1 MADRIRQLFILF
13 LAMALA
19 AAISCGGEEA
29 TTPVDYG
36 QGLFQFQLSGD
47 WQPGGQVGK
56 ALYYSASE
64 EPEVRVSV
72 AAEVQNWGGGPLTQ
86 RQLRSAL
93 GSRFNRLH
101 GNTQS
106 VVTYEGLA
114 MVTFPNKDD
123 GARHWVVAKPYSVG
137 YVQYADVG
145 LYLPAHFSDE
155 QAQGWRDKIEDKI
168 GDAKFRD

>member
-1 MADRIRQLFILF
+1 MRIRMR
-13 LAMALA
+13 MALA
-19 AAISCGGEEA
+19 VCCVLLFSTACGEEP

-36 QGLFQFQLSGD
+36 QGLFQFQLPGD
-47 WQPGGQVGK
+47 WQAGGQAGK
-56 ALYYSASE
+56 AVYYNKLD

-72 AAEVQNWGGGPLTQ
+72 SAEIQNWNSGPLTQ

-93 GSRFNRLH
+93 GSRFNRMY

-114 MVTFPNKDD
+114 MITFMNNDD
-123 GARHWVVAKPYSVG
+123 GARHWVVAKPYSIG

-145 LYLPAHFSDE
+145 LHLPASYSPDDA
-155 QAQGWRDKIEDKI
+155 QALVEKIQPLV
-168 GDAKFRD
+168 GDAKFRE

>member
-1 MADRIRQLFILF
+1 MGLAACAIA
-13 LAMALA
+13 LAMA
-19 AAISCGGEEA
+19 CGGEEV
-29 TTPVDYG
+29 TTTVDYG
-36 QGLFQFQLSGD
+36 QGLFQVQLPGN
-47 WQPGGQVGK
+47 WQAGGQVGK
-56 ALYYSASE
+56 AMYYTSADD
-64 EPEVRVSV
+64 PQVRVSV
-72 AAEVQNWGGGPLTQ
+72 EAEVQNWGGGPLTQ

-145 LYLPAHFSDE
+145 LHTPAHYTDDQVKS
-155 QAQGWRDKIEDKI
+155 WVDKLQPKV
-168 GDAKFRD
+168 GDARFRD